1 MDQREHDVEED
12 LKSILRI
19 RMDLADKIQ
28 SLEQRVEDT
37 VRCTRE
43 TAMDTIDAAK
53 NKAMQWMISPTD
65 RLGSFDMLARRPSI
79 IAGGVVG
86 LSLLTLWMTQG
97 RPHRRS
103 GVYPYYPPRA
113 KGADVVPQGKR
124 SGVYPYYPPRAE
136 DTTGMSQGEG
146 SRQRTGESTDL
157 TEDRLVSSN
166 PGPNRRESDEE
177 HMSPLRQQL
186 AEFVHGVKSE
196 LTEERVRVQ
205 QAALQIARSFARDM
219 VHFAGQSLVSLMNE
233 LSAGR
238 RARSRQD
245 QPRGG
250 YSHLTGR
257 SA

>member
-65 RLGSFDMLARRPSI
+65 RIGSIDMLARRPSI
-79 IAGGVVG
+79 IAGGVVA

-97 RPHRRS
+97 RPHR
-103 GVYPYYPPRA
+103 
-113 KGADVVPQGKR
+113 R

-166 PGPNRRESDEE
+166 RGPNRRESDEE